1 MGRGESTARKIKRQI
16 TEIKLQLIKG
26 QVHKAEDV
34 EAVMTDMFTKFRS
47 KMTAL
52 PSKLAKKLEGKQRA
66 EIQRILKEE
75 IDNALVELSN
85 YNAADFYSDEHIDIS
100 GDGLNMLGVDEGN
113 E

>member
-1 MGRGESTARKIKRQI
+1 
-16 TEIKLQLIKG
+16 
-26 QVHKAEDV
+26 
-34 EAVMTDMFTKFRS
+34 MTDMFTKFRS

-85 YNAADFYSDEHIDIS
+85 YNAADFIRTNTLTFPGTVSIR
-100 GDGLNMLGVDEGN
+100 
-113 E
+113 